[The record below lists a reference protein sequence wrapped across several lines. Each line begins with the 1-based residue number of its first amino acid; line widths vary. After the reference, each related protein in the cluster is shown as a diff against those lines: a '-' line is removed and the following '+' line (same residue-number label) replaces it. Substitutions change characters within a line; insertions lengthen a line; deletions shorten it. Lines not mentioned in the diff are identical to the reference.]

1 MASTQKELFTRVNFT
16 YDTLSLATD
25 NVIGAH
31 TRVTEQER
39 GRVGHLG
46 SILRISYT
54 NSYVDIVR
62 RTAGA

>member
-39 GRVGHLG
+39 GRVDHLE
-46 SILRISYT
+46 SIPHISYT
-54 NSYVDIVR
+54 NSYVETVR
-62 RTAGA
+62 TVARA